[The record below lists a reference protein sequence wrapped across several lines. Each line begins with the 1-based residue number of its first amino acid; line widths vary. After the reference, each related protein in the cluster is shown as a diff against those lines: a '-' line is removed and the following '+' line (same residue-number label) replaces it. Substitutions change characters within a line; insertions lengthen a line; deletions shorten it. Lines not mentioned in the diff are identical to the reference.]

1 MKKNDELNRKLKQL
15 NTTKEQKEE
24 EQLDEILDKLHTNA
38 DKENAEDEKQ
48 LSTDIQK
55 AKSVRMQKKICDQF
69 LHQRILLQKPMTFLT
84 KFPQNEEV
92 IKSMDSSF
100 KSKLKHSKRSTKQH
114 IKNLQS
120 IQKDL
125 FKISETS
132 IKLQD
137 IDEQDSNDK
146 LWKTLDS
153 NFSKVIPFAEQ
164 TIEKWNSR
172 NQQIN
177 MQKSKNNQ
185 FNRSVVDQVQTI
197 IKDQHV
203 FKQAVQKTQY
213 KRDTYSVLGQSNAS
227 DLANERDQ
235 NIYND
240 HDFYTVLLSDFLAM
254 NDDANEEA
262 ADGGDGDFLHG
273 ADLSMT

>member
-146 LWKTLDS
+146 LWKKLDS

-185 FNRSVVDQVQTI
+185 FNRSVVDQV
-197 IKDQHV
+197 
-203 FKQAVQKTQY
+203 
-213 KRDTYSVLGQSNAS
+213 
-227 DLANERDQ
+227 
-235 NIYND
+235 
-240 HDFYTVLLSDFLAM
+240 
-254 NDDANEEA
+254 
-262 ADGGDGDFLHG
+262 
-273 ADLSMT
+273 

>member
-1 MKKNDELNRKLKQL
+1 MKKNEEFTKKLDQL
-15 NTTKEQKEE
+15 NTTKEKNEE
-24 EQLDEILDKLHTNA
+24 KQLDEILDKLHSNVHE
-38 DKENAEDEKQ
+38 ENAEDEKQ

-84 KFPQNEEV
+84 KFPQSEEL
-92 IKSMDSSF
+92 IQKMDSSF
-100 KSKLKHSKRSTKQH
+100 KSKLTHSKRQTKQH

-132 IKLQD
+132 IKLQE
-137 IDEQDSNDK
+137 IDEEDSTHK
-146 LWKTLDS
+146 IWKSLDS

-172 NQQIN
+172 NQQIS
-177 MQKSKNNQ
+177 MQKNKQ
-185 FNRSVVDQVQTI
+185 FNKSVVEQVQTI
-197 IKDQHV
+197 VKDQHV

-213 KRDTYSVLGQSNAS
+213 KRDTYSVLGQSSAA
-227 DLANERDQ
+227 DLTNDRDQ

-254 NDDANEEA
+254 NDEGAEEG
-262 ADGGDGDFLHG
+262 ADGGNGDFLHG